1 MVIVETFV
9 IEMALKITVFALKR
23 KEALYRLDIGKV
35 LICRGN
41 NTPLRSA
48 LNRCFNVL
56 EQQNK
61 TSLFDE
67 ADRERK
73 RLASAQVVLYFIE
86 DCYLGIVGSELVWH
100 TTILSLM

>member
-1 MVIVETFV
+1 MVIVEAFV
-9 IEMALKITVFALKR
+9 IEMTLKTAVLTLKR
-23 KEALYRLDIGKV
+23 KETLYRLNVGKV

-48 LNRCFNVL
+48 FNRSFNIL

-61 TSLFDE
+61 TSLFDK

-73 RLASAQVVLYFIE
+73 RLAPAQVVLYFIE
-86 DCYLGIVGSELVWH
+86 ECYLGVVG
-100 TTILSLM
+100 

>member
-1 MVIVETFV
+1 MVIMEALV
-9 IEMALKITVFALKR
+9 IEVTFKIAVLALKR
-23 KEALYRLDIGKV
+23 KEALYRLNVGEI

-48 LNRCFNVL
+48 LNRCFNIL

-61 TSLFDE
+61 TSFFDK

-73 RLASAQVVLYFIE
+73 RLAPAQVVFYFIE
-86 DCYLGIVGSELVWH
+86 ECYLGVVG
-100 TTILSLM
+100 

>member
-1 MVIVETFV
+1 MVIVEAFV
-9 IEMALKITVFALKR
+9 IEMTLKIAVLALKC
-23 KEALYRLDIGKV
+23 KEALYRLNVGKV

-48 LNRCFNVL
+48 LNCCFNIF

-73 RLASAQVVLYFIE
+73 RLAPAQVVFYFIE
-86 DCYLGIVGSELVWH
+86 ECHLGVVC
-100 TTILSLM
+100 

>member
-1 MVIVETFV
+1 MVIMEALIIEVTF
-9 IEMALKITVFALKR
+9 KIAVLALKR

-48 LNRCFNVL
+48 LNRRFNIL

-61 TSLFDE
+61 TSLFDK

-73 RLASAQVVLYFIE
+73 RLASAQVVFYFIE
-86 DCYLGIVGSELVWH
+86 ECYLSVVG
-100 TTILSLM
+100 

>member
-1 MVIVETFV
+1 MVTEGGLVIIVKALV
-9 IEMALKITVFALKR
+9 IEMTFEITVLALKR
-23 KEALYRLDIGKV
+23 KEALYRLNVGKV

-41 NTPLRSA
+41 NTPPRSA

-61 TSLFDE
+61 TSFFDK

-73 RLASAQVVLYFIE
+73 RLAPAQVVFYFIE
-86 DCYLGIVGSELVWH
+86 ECYLGVVG
-100 TTILSLM
+100 

>member
-1 MVIVETFV
+1 VITKGGIVVIVEALV
-9 IEMALKITVFALKR
+9 IEMTLKITVLALKR
-23 KEALYRLDIGKV
+23 KETLYRLNVGKV

-41 NTPLRSA
+41 NTSLRST
-48 LNRCFNVL
+48 LDRCLDIL

-73 RLASAQVVLYFIE
+73 RLAPAQVVFYFIE
-86 DCYLGIVGSELVWH
+86 ECYLGVVC
-100 TTILSLM
+100 

>member
-1 MVIVETFV
+1 MIAKGGIMVIVEAFV
-9 IEMALKITVFALKR
+9 IEMTLKIAVLALKR
-23 KEALYRLDIGKV
+23 KEALYRLNVGKV

-48 LNRCFNVL
+48 LNRCFNIL

-61 TSLFDE
+61 TSLFDK

-86 DCYLGIVGSELVWH
+86 ECYLV
-100 TTILSLM
+100 

>member
-1 MVIVETFV
+1 MKALV
-9 IEMALKITVFALKR
+9 IEVTLKIAMLALKR
-23 KEALYRLDIGKV
+23 KETLYRLNVGQV

-48 LNRCFNVL
+48 FNRRLNIL
-56 EQQNK
+56 KQQNK
-61 TSLFDE
+61 TSLFDK

-86 DCYLGIVGSELVWH
+86 ECYLGVVG
-100 TTILSLM
+100 

>member
-1 MVIVETFV
+1 MEALV
-9 IEMALKITVFALKR
+9 IEVTFKIAVLALKC
-23 KEALYRLDIGKV
+23 KEALYRFNIGKV

-41 NTPLRSA
+41 NTPLRTA
-48 LNRCFNVL
+48 LNRRFNIL

-73 RLASAQVVLYFIE
+73 RLAPAQVVLYFIE
-86 DCYLGIVGSELVWH
+86 ECYLGVVG
-100 TTILSLM
+100 

>member
-1 MVIVETFV
+1 MEALV
-9 IEMALKITVFALKR
+9 IEMTLKVAMLALKR
-23 KEALYRLDIGKV
+23 KEALYRLNVGEI

-48 LNRCFNVL
+48 LNRCLDIF

-67 ADRERK
+67 ADRKRK
-73 RLASAQVVLYFIE
+73 RLASTQVVLYFIE
-86 DCYLGIVGSELVWH
+86 ECYLGVVC
-100 TTILSLM
+100 

>member
-9 IEMALKITVFALKR
+9 IEVTFKIAVLALKR
-23 KEALYRLDIGKV
+23 KEALYRLNVGKV

-41 NTPLRSA
+41 NTPLRTA
-48 LNRCFNVL
+48 FNCRLDIL

-67 ADRERK
+67 TDRERK
-73 RLASAQVVLYFIE
+73 RLAPA
-86 DCYLGIVGSELVWH
+86 
-100 TTILSLM
+100 

>member
-1 MVIVETFV
+1 MEALV
-9 IEMALKITVFALKR
+9 IEVTFKIAMLALKR
-23 KEALYRLDIGKV
+23 KEALYRLNVGKV
-35 LICRGN
+35 LICRSN

-48 LNRCFNVL
+48 LNRRFNVL
-56 EQQNK
+56 DQQNK

-86 DCYLGIVGSELVWH
+86 ECYLGIVG
-100 TTILSLM
+100 

>member
-1 MVIVETFV
+1 MKEAFV
-9 IEMALKITVFALKR
+9 IEMTLKIDVLTLKR
-23 KEALYRLDIGKV
+23 KETLYRLNVGKV

-41 NTPLRSA
+41 NTPLRTTF
-48 LNRCFNVL
+48 NRRFNVL

-73 RLASAQVVLYFIE
+73 RLAPAQVVFYFIE
-86 DCYLGIVGSELVWH
+86 ECYLGVVC
-100 TTILSLM
+100 

>member
-1 MVIVETFV
+1 MVIVEALV
-9 IEMALKITVFALKR
+9 IEVTLKIAMLALKR
-23 KEALYRLDIGKV
+23 KEALYLLNVGKV

-48 LNRCFNVL
+48 FNRRLNVL

-61 TSLFDE
+61 TCLFYE

-86 DCYLGIVGSELVWH
+86 ECYLGVVG
-100 TTILSLM
+100 

>member
-9 IEMALKITVFALKR
+9 IEVTFKIVVLALKR

-48 LNRCFNVL
+48 LNRRLDIL

-67 ADRERK
+67 ADRKRK
-73 RLASAQVVLYFIE
+73 RLAPAQVVLYFIE
-86 DCYLGIVGSELVWH
+86 ECYLGIVG
-100 TTILSLM
+100 

>member
-1 MVIVETFV
+1 MVTKGGIVVIMEALIVEMT
-9 IEMALKITVFALKR
+9 LKIAVFALKR

-48 LNRCFNVL
+48 LNRRFDIL

-61 TSLFDE
+61 TSLFDK

-73 RLASAQVVLYFIE
+73 RLAPAQVGFYFIE
-86 DCYLGIVGSELVWH
+86 ECYLGIVG
-100 TTILSLM
+100 

>member
-1 MVIVETFV
+1 MVIVEAFV
-9 IEMALKITVFALKR
+9 IEMTLKIAVLALKR
-23 KEALYRLDIGKV
+23 KEALYRLNIGKV

-41 NTPLRSA
+41 NTPLRTA
-48 LNRCFNVL
+48 FNRCFNIL

-61 TSLFDE
+61 TSLFDK

-86 DCYLGIVGSELVWH
+86 ECYLGVVG
-100 TTILSLM
+100 

>member
-1 MVIVETFV
+1 MVTKGGIVVIMEALIVEMT
-9 IEMALKITVFALKR
+9 LKIAVFALKR

-48 LNRCFNVL
+48 FNRRLNVL

-61 TSLFDE
+61 TSFFDE
-67 ADRERK
+67 ADRESK
-73 RLASAQVVLYFIE
+73 RFAPPQVVFYFIE
-86 DCYLGIVGSELVWH
+86 ECYLGVVG
-100 TTILSLM
+100 